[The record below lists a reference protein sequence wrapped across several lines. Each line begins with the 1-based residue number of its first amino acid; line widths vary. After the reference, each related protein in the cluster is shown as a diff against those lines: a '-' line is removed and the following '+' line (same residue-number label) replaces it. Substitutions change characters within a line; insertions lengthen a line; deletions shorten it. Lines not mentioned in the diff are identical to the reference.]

1 MKALSLGTFVI
12 AALALSALLDADS
25 GLSIWLDLRREL
37 ETSDARVERLV
48 RENDALRGEIAIL
61 EREPEA
67 LDRAIRE
74 ELDLVLPGEVVVRF
88 EPVRSGSAEAVAS
101 ADGRAG
107 SDGRPG
113 RSPGEGRL
121 GGESKPWSPE
131 PGSATAGSAGALV
144 EPRSSA
150 EGEEIERPTSD
161 LESWADDAPTIVD
174 DAPEDAPDGGESF

>member
-12 AALALSALLDADS
+12 AALAISALLDADS

-88 EPVRSGSAEAVAS
+88 EPVRPGGAEAVAS
-101 ADGRAG
+101 VEDGAASGGG
-107 SDGRPG
+107 SDPSR
-113 RSPGEGRL
+113 GEGRRR
-121 GGESKPWSPE
+121 GESKPWALD
-131 PGSATAGSAGALV
+131 PGPAVPLSTGSVVDPRPSIEGAGG
-144 EPRSSA
+144 EPR
-150 EGEEIERPTSD
+150 TSD

-174 DAPEDAPDGGESF
+174 DAPEGGESF